1 MILLICNIE
10 VKIIKPSDSPSVTI
24 FILLWFTTLVL
35 HHSCCWKLSGKASSR
50 RLCSVPD
57 S

>member
-1 MILLICNIE
+1 MILLVCNIE

-50 RLCSVPD
+50 SLCSVPD